1 MKSLN
6 TITKIITK
14 ILETVHWISS
24 VFMAVC
30 GIFAAVSPD
39 MLYKIVDIKSL
50 KDSSDTSVYGF
61 NVDIFNTAGEID
73 TQTFVLFCIGSVI
86 IFAAVAMI
94 FRNINIIIKKSEK
107 DTPFQSDNIRMM
119 REIGIFSI
127 LIPITGLIMCTII
140 RIINAGA
147 VEASVNQS
155 GIVMGIIV
163 LCLTQVFVRGTEL
176 EKDVDGL
183 V

>member
-6 TITKIITK
+6 TITKIVTK
-14 ILETVHWISS
+14 ILETVHWISA
-24 VFMAVC
+24 VFMVVC
-30 GIFAAVSPD
+30 GIFAVAAPD
-39 MLYKIVDIKSL
+39 MLYKIVDVKSL
-50 KDSSDTSVYGF
+50 KESSDTSVYGF
-61 NVDIFNTAGEID
+61 NVDIFNNAGEFD
-73 TQTFVLFCIGSVI
+73 TQVFALFCVGAVI

-107 DTPFQSDNIRMM
+107 DTPFKPDNIRML

-127 LIPITGLIMCTII
+127 LIPIVGLIMCTII
-140 RIINAGA
+140 RIINAGTI
-147 VEASVNQS
+147 EASVNQS

-163 LCLTQVFVRGTEL
+163 LCLTQVFVRGAEL